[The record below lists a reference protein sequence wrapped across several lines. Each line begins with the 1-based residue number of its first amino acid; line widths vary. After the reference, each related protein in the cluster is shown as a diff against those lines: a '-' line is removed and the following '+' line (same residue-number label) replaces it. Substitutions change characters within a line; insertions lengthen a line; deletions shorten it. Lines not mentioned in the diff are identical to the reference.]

1 MTKELTT
8 IFTLRSPENKI
19 STVALDHFDEVETL
33 DDSTREEY
41 LKKVKSGLI
50 ETLKDHPEL
59 KSYKVSHVNNNI
71 LIRIPEI
78 AYFPTFSEFVQMI
91 KLNDTAFDS
100 YMVLT
105 QSYEKTLE
113 LIFKV
118 PGYDAFPNDQFIRID
133 LITELSNQPTES
145 EDNQEDDSVAEDSA
159 TTETETE
166 ESTDNADS
174 TETAEIDP
182 LTVEVIY
189 KPFKSRTIMR
199 GTVQDFMGEELN
211 NATVLAVGDTIL
223 TRKVTG
229 EVFKDAYIISNDYNI
244 ALNAFAVLPS
254 SRRYINQ
261 VNAQIELWEK
271 MAVPVSEFT
280 NKDYPI
286 SISRSPE
293 RTMALS
299 RHNLTLYIM

>member
-50 ETLKDHPEL
+50 ETLKAHPEL

-78 AYFPTFSEFVQMI
+78 AYFPTFSEFVQML

-118 PGYDAFPNDQFIRID
+118 PGYDAFPNDKFIRID
-133 LITELSNQPTES
+133 LITEPHNQQTEL
-145 EDNQEDDSVAEDSA
+145 EDIPEDDSLTEDS
-159 TTETETE
+159 TTNEVPTE

-174 TETAEIDP
+174 TETEEIDP

-199 GTVQDFMGEELN
+199 TTVDYLLGDELN
-211 NATVLAVGDTIL
+211 NATILAVGDTIL
-223 TRKVTG
+223 TRKITG
-229 EVFKDAYIISNDYNI
+229 EVFKDAYAISTDYNI
-244 ALNAFAVLPS
+244 ALNPFAVLPT

-261 VNAQIELWEK
+261 VSAQIELWEK
-271 MAVPVSEFT
+271 MAIPVSEFT
-280 NKDYPI
+280 NKEYPI

-293 RTMALS
+293 RTMTLS